1 LENKQEKGCAVS
13 DSEQL
18 QLYRKLQAVSTRVH
32 AARSLDALMASV
44 PADLGH
50 LFDCDRCLLFVM
62 DQEHDYL
69 VSREARIAVTP
80 ASIPGYVALSQQV
93 LNIGDVYDAAELGR
107 ISPGL
112 QFQPG
117 VDQRTGYRTRQV
129 LAAPIA
135 DAQGKELLGVIELVN
150 PRSGKPFSPMQV
162 ECLQALCETLA
173 VALAARQPPR
183 FAAAGGGARPAGG
196 AEAEAAALAEK
207 IITEACRLDASD
219 IHIEPHVAR
228 GITVLRLRRDGA
240 LLPYAEAALDMQSAL
255 VARLK
260 TMCGLPA
267 APASH
272 PLQGKL
278 LLREFSQLDVELR
291 ATFIPSA
298 GGMEDVVLHLLASG
312 APMPLERLGM
322 RPATQDSLRA
332 AIDTTHGLFLLCGP
346 AGSGRTTALHSLLLQ
361 LERPDAKVWTIEEP
375 VEITQ
380 PGARQ
385 VPVRRDTGAGFAPAL
400 RAVLQADPDLVA
412 VGDMREHDTAAMAI
426 EAALNG
432 RMVLGCLPTASATDA
447 IGRLHEMGNERF
459 AMADALLGVLALRLA
474 RRLCEHCKLAY
485 QPGEAEL
492 ELLLAEYCEELQKSD
507 AWRADPRAAQLRIVG
522 GWRERHGD
530 ARGGFTLYRAVGCK
544 ECSKGYKGRI
554 GLHELL
560 APGERTRQLV
570 RERASTAQLRNAAL
584 AEGMQTLKMDGIEK
598 ILAGLTD
605 VKAVRAAL

>member
-1 LENKQEKGCAVS
+1 MS

-32 AARSLDALMASV
+32 AARGLEALMASV
-44 PADLGH
+44 PADLCH
-50 LFDCDRCLLFVM
+50 LFECDRCVLFVM
-62 DQEHDYL
+62 DPEKDYL
-69 VSREARIAVTP
+69 VSRDSRVAVTP
-80 ASIPGYVALSQQV
+80 GSIAGYVALTQQV
-93 LNIGDVYDAAELGR
+93 LNIGDVYDAAQLHD
-107 ISPGL
+107 ISPEL
-112 QFQPG
+112 QFQQG
-117 VDQRTGYRTRQV
+117 VDLRTGYRTRQV

-135 DAQGKELLGVIELVN
+135 DAQGKELLGVIQLVN
-150 PRSGKPFSPMQV
+150 PRSGDRFTAMQV
-162 ECLQALCETLA
+162 ECLQVLCETLA

-183 FAAAGGGARPAGG
+183 FAAAAAGAKPVAG
-196 AEAEAAALAEK
+196 ADADAAALLAEK

-219 IHIEPHVAR
+219 IHIEPHAAR

-240 LLPYAEAALDMQSAL
+240 LLPYAEAALDRHATL

-267 APASH
+267 SPANH
-272 PLQGKL
+272 PVEGKL
-278 LLREFSQLDVELR
+278 LFREFSQLDVELR
-291 ATFIPSA
+291 ATFIPSN
-298 GGMEDVVLHLLASG
+298 GGMEDVVLHLLGSG

-322 RPATQDSLRA
+322 VAATQDKLRA

-385 VPVRRDTGAGFAPAL
+385 VPVQRETGTDFTAAL
-400 RAVLQADPDLVA
+400 RAVLHADPDLVA
-412 VGDMREHDTAAMAI
+412 IGDMREHDTAALAT

-432 RMVLGCLPTASATDA
+432 RMVLGCLPTASTTDT
-447 IGRLHEMGNERF
+447 INRMHEMGSERF

-474 RRLCEHCKLAY
+474 KRLCEHCKLAY

-492 ELLLAEYCEELQKSD
+492 ELLLAEYSEELQKSET
-507 AWRADPRAAQLRIVG
+507 WRADPRAAKLRIVSA
-522 GWRERHGD
+522 WRERHGD

-560 APGERTRQLV
+560 VPGERTRQLV
-570 RERASTAQLRNAAL
+570 RERATLPQLRNAAL
-584 AEGMQTLKMDGIEK
+584 AEGLQTLKMDGIEK

-605 VKAVRAAL
+605 VKAVRGAL

>member
-1 LENKQEKGCAVS
+1 MS
-13 DSEQL
+13 DSEPL
-18 QLYRKLQAVSTRVH
+18 QLYRKLHAVSTRVH
-32 AARSLDALMASV
+32 AARGLEALMTSV
-44 PADLGH
+44 PADLCH
-50 LFDCDRCLLFVM
+50 LFECDRCVLFVM
-62 DQEHDYL
+62 DQEKDYL
-69 VSREARIAVTP
+69 VSRDSRVAVTP
-80 ASIPGYVALSQQV
+80 GSIAGYVALTQQV
-93 LNIGDVYDAAELGR
+93 LNIDDVYDASQLR
-107 ISPGL
+107 DISPEL
-112 QFQPG
+112 QFQQG

-135 DAQGKELLGVIELVN
+135 DAQGKELLGVIQLMN
-150 PRSGKPFSPMQV
+150 PRSGERFSAMQV

-173 VALAARQPPR
+173 VALAARQSPR
-183 FAAAGGGARPAGG
+183 FALTSAGTRPAG
-196 AEAEAAALAEK
+196 AHNAADADAAALAEK

-228 GITVLRLRRDGA
+228 GLTVLRLRRDGA
-240 LLPYAEAALDMQSAL
+240 LLPYAEAALDRHPAL

-267 APASH
+267 TAAGH
-272 PLQGKL
+272 PVEGKL
-278 LLREFSQLDVELR
+278 LFREFSQLDIELR

-298 GGMEDVVLHLLASG
+298 GCMEDVVLHLLGSG

-322 RPATQDSLRA
+322 VAATQDKLRA

-385 VPVRRDTGAGFAPAL
+385 VPVQRETGIDFAAAL
-400 RAVLQADPDLVA
+400 RAVLHADPDLVA
-412 VGDMREHDTAAMAI
+412 IGDMRDIDTSAMAI

-432 RMVLGCLPTASATDA
+432 RMVLGAMPTASTTDTIA
-447 IGRLHEMGNERF
+447 RLHEMGNERF

-474 RRLCEHCKLAY
+474 KRLCEHCKLAY

-492 ELLLAEYCEELQKSD
+492 ELMLAEYSEELQKTE
-507 AWRADPRAAQLRIVG
+507 AWRADPRAAQLRIVNA
-522 GWRERHGD
+522 WRERHGD
-530 ARGGFTLYRAVGCK
+530 ARGGFTLYRPVGCA

-560 APGERTRQLV
+560 VPGERTRQLV
-570 RERASTAQLRNAAL
+570 RERASLPQLRNAAL
-584 AEGMQTLKMDGIEK
+584 AEGLQTLKMDGIEK

-605 VKAVRAAL
+605 VKAVRGAL

>member
-1 LENKQEKGCAVS
+1 VS
-13 DSEQL
+13 DTEQL
-18 QLYRKLQAVSTRVH
+18 QLYRKLQEVSTRVH
-32 AARSLDALMASV
+32 AARGLDGLMSSV
-44 PADLGH
+44 PADLCH

-62 DQEHDYL
+62 DQEKDYL
-69 VSREARIAVTP
+69 VSRDLRVAVTP
-80 ASIPGYVALSQQV
+80 GSIPGHVALTQQM
-93 LNIGDVYDAAELGR
+93 LDIGDVYDEAQLR
-107 ISPGL
+107 DISPEL
-112 QFQPG
+112 QFQRG
-117 VDQRTGYRTRQV
+117 LDQRTGYRTRQV

-135 DAQGKELLGVIELVN
+135 DAQGKELLGVIQLVN
-150 PRSGKPFSPMQV
+150 PRSGLPFSALQR
-162 ECLQALCETLA
+162 ECLQALCESLA
-173 VALAARQPPR
+173 VALAARQSPR
-183 FAAAGGGARPAGG
+183 FVQNAGSARPALVHD
-196 AEAEAAALAEK
+196 AAQADAAAALADK

-219 IHIEPHVAR
+219 IHIEPHIAR
-228 GITVLRLRRDGA
+228 GVSVLRLRRDGA
-240 LLPYAEAALDMQSAL
+240 LLPYAEAALELHAAL

-267 APASH
+267 APAGH
-272 PLQGKL
+272 PLEGKL
-278 LLREFSQLDVELR
+278 LFREFSQLDVELR

-298 GGMEDVVLHLLASG
+298 GGMEDVVLHLLSSG
-312 APMPLERLGM
+312 APMPLDRLGM
-322 RPATQDSLRA
+322 APALQDKLRA

-375 VEITQ
+375 VEILQ

-385 VPVRRDTGAGFAPAL
+385 VPVQRETGTGFASAL
-400 RAVLQADPDLVA
+400 RAVLHADPDQVA
-412 VGDMREHDTAAMAI
+412 IGDMRDSETAALAI

-432 RMVLGCLPTASATDA
+432 RMVLGCLPTASSTDA
-447 IGRLHEMGNERF
+447 ISRLHEMGCERF

-474 RRLCEHCKLAY
+474 KRLCEHCKLAY

-492 ELLLAEYCEELQKSD
+492 ELLLAEYSEELQKSE
-507 AWRADPRAAQLRIVG
+507 AWRADPRAAKLRIVN

-560 APGERTRQLV
+560 IPGDHTRQLV
-570 RERASTAQLRNAAL
+570 RERATPPQLRNAAL
-584 AEGMQTLKMDGIEK
+584 ADGIRTLKMDGIEK

-605 VKAVRAAL
+605 VKAVRGAL